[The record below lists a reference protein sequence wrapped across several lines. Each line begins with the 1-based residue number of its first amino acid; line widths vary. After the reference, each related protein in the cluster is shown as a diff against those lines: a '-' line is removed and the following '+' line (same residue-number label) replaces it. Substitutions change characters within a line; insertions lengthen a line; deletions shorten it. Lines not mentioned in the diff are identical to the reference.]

1 MRYETSNVDIGAKLK
16 IEGDL
21 VDTVQRRRLSYFGCV
36 ARVCTENVVRPSCY
50 MDMLQDRQQ
59 EEDLG
64 GSGLITFVMTVPI
77 WV

>member
-1 MRYETSNVDIGAKLK
+1 MLFLTPNQQCQST
-16 IEGDL
+16 EGTT
-21 VDTVQRRRLSYFGCV
+21 VTVQRRRLSYFGCV

-50 MDMLQDRQQ
+50 MDMLPDRQQ